1 MEKKMTKAEIAATRA
16 TADILRVSRRSILFF
31 IRTIVLLLL
40 IVALC
45 TLAFVSAARLS
56 NTYILINEGM
66 SLRAAVMLRGGDDPD
81 LAAYFTGDCIR
92 ADAALRTQSVA
103 AYADYTITGYEYD
116 LIINSLHVFPWQA
129 DAYADLTEQIT
140 SLKATASTDSAAG
153 AAPAWTPIRY
163 RLHLATIE
171 GRRYISEIELV
182 ELNPALPPANTPD
195 PNRTPIPMATPT
207 PEVTPLLVAVP

>member
-1 MEKKMTKAEIAATRA
+1 MEKKMTKAEIAATKA
-16 TADILRVSRRSILFF
+16 SADTLRVSRRSILFF
-31 IRTIVLLLL
+31 IRTILLLLL

-66 SLRAAVMLRGGDDPD
+66 NLRAAVMLRGGDDPD

-92 ADAALRTQSVA
+92 ADATLRAQSIA

-116 LIINSLHVFPWQA
+116 LIINRLHVYPWQA
-129 DAYADLTEQIT
+129 DTYADVTEQVT
-140 SLKATASTDSAAG
+140 SLKATAQADSAAG

-163 RLHLATIE
+163 RLHLEHID
-171 GRRYISEIELV
+171 GRWYIANIELV
-182 ELNPALPPANTPD
+182 ELNPALPAANTPD

-207 PEVTPLLVAVP
+207 PAATPVLVSVP